1 MNRFRPYL
9 RGFVLIALLIGLG
22 YLVKVTGLYGL
33 LDETWIDEQIRDK
46 GLTGDV
52 LFLAAGMMMT
62 ALGFP
67 RQAVSFLGGYG
78 FGFGEGT
85 ALALGSTVLGCTL
98 AFYFARLVGRAYVL
112 GLFSDRIRRLDYFLH
127 DHPFSTALL
136 LRLLPAGSNLVTN
149 LAAGVSGVRALPF
162 IAGSGLGFIPQ
173 TVIFA
178 LLGSGIHLDPV
189 LRISAGIVLFL
200 FSGMIGVIL
209 FQRYRKSLA
218 LDQELAGMIPAGPE
232 SGPAPGPGPS

>member
-1 MNRFRPYL
+1 MKLIWPYL
-9 RGFVLIALLIGLG
+9 RGLLLIALLMGLG
-22 YLVKVTGLYGL
+22 FLVKVTGLYGL
-33 LDETWIDEQIRDK
+33 LDETWIDEQIRDQ
-46 GLTGDV
+46 GLTGNL

-67 RQAVSFLGGYG
+67 RQAVSFLAGYG

-85 ALALGSTVLGCTL
+85 GLALGSTVMGCAL
-98 AFYFARLVGRAYVL
+98 AFYFARVLGRAYVL
-112 GLFSDRIRRLDYFLH
+112 GLFSDRIRRLDKFLH

-162 IAGSGLGFIPQ
+162 IAGSALGFIPQ

-178 LLGSGIHLDPV
+178 LLGSGIHLDPI
-189 LRISAGIVLFL
+189 LRISTGIVLFL
-200 FSGMIGVIL
+200 VSGMLGVTL
-209 FQRYRKSLA
+209 FRRYRKSLA
-218 LDQELAGMIPAGPE
+218 LDREMAGVIPAGPE
-232 SGPAPGPGPS
+232 SGPAPGSGPS